1 MALDPKKLATYMS
14 TVEPRAGRK
23 LPVVAAGSEKKQ
35 PRRLN
40 FKADDMKDR
49 LEHGAEVSDEQ
60 VERLLSERVGYM
72 ELVEVAKGFACG
84 ACAAF
89 EAEEGACRNE
99 AVRAPVSAKHGCCN
113 LFWPVHGE
121 PSFPSEKAGED

>member
-23 LPVVAAGSEKKQ
+23 LPVVSTGSGQSQ

-40 FKADDMKDR
+40 IEGAAQRDR
-49 LEHGAEVSDEQ
+49 LEHGADVSDEQ
-60 VERLLSERVGYM
+60 LERLLSERVGYM

-89 EAEEGACRNE
+89 EAEEDACRNE
-99 AVRAPVSAKHGCCN
+99 AVQAPVSARHGCCN
-113 LFWPVHGE
+113 LFWPVHGQ
-121 PSFPSEKAGED
+121 PAFPLEKAGED